1 MIALLLPAAAGL
13 AALAAA
19 PFVIHWLTRRRA
31 RPIAFPAAALLQRAT
46 AGLARRNRLRERI
59 VLALRAA
66 ALLCAL
72 LAAAG
77 PMLAG
82 WGSSARPAAIVLDAS
97 CSMRQVDGGSTAFAR
112 GRAAAARLAGS
123 LAPRPLLAV
132 VAGTVATRSSSA
144 PLSAPGP
151 AQALLADAQ
160 PGFGD
165 GDLPGAIALAV
176 RSLDGPGDIFVVG
189 DGARSALSGVDAARL
204 PEGVAL
210 HLVDAGGGA
219 SNRGVVAIAAEPGLA
234 IAGRP
239 LLLRA
244 RVGNYGPAE
253 QRIPVRL
260 TCGTAVRSAEL
271 AVPAGGSAT
280 LELTITPT
288 DAGWLT
294 ASAEIPGGDALAEDD
309 RRDAAL
315 QVLPG
320 LAAVVAGDGARSDP
334 AGALRPLV
342 AGLESAGFAVALAD
356 GAGLAGGAGRGAA
369 LIATAGLRDGA
380 AAPALAAHLADG
392 GAWLQVLA
400 GDGDAAVRPGGAEA
414 PAAVGA
420 RIDLA
425 ADGHPPVALARARLE
440 HPLFEP
446 FAGREGL
453 LTEIT
458 ALRLRSTPGG
468 AAAGAEALAN
478 WADGNIALAERRIGR
493 GRWLMLN
500 ASTAGADGTLA
511 RSEAWPL
518 LCGRLAMLCAAPR
531 SEDAAIAPGMPVA
544 AAWLT
549 DPAGARAESTDGSV
563 RPDRPGL
570 WRGDAGR
577 TVAVAVP
584 AGESDLRRLD
594 GARAAATGADE
605 VLARAERR
613 PLWPWLL
620 AAAALLLG
628 LELLV
633 AGALARRS
641 GA

>member
-13 AALAAA
+13 AILAAA
-19 PFVIHWLTRRRA
+19 PVLIHWLTRRRA
-31 RPIAFPAAALLQRAT
+31 RPLAFPAAALLARAT
-46 AGLARRNRLRERI
+46 AGLARRNRLRERL

-77 PMLAG
+77 PLLAG
-82 WGSSARPAAIVLDAS
+82 WGASARPAAIVLDAS
-97 CSMRQVDGGSTAFAR
+97 CSMRQVAEGSTAFAR
-112 GRAAAARLAGS
+112 GRAAAARLADS

-132 VAGTVATRSSSA
+132 VAGAVATRSSAA
-144 PLSAPGP
+144 PLSTPGP

-160 PGFGD
+160 PGYGD

-176 RSLDGPGDIFVVG
+176 RSLDGPGDVFVVG
-189 DGARSALSGVDAARL
+189 DGARSALAGVDAARL

-219 SNRGVVAIAAEPGLA
+219 ANRGVVAIAAEPGLA

-244 RVGNYGPAE
+244 RVANYGPQAE
-253 QRIPVRL
+253 RIPVRL
-260 TCGTAVRSAEL
+260 GCGAQSRSAEL
-271 AVPAGGSAT
+271 EVPAGGSAAI
-280 LELTITPT
+280 ELTVIPT

-309 RRDAAL
+309 RRDAAV

-320 LAAVVAGDGARSDP
+320 LTAAVAGDGARGDP
-334 AGALRPLV
+334 AGALRPLA
-342 AGLESAGFAVALAD
+342 AGLEAAGFAVALTD
-356 GAGLAGGAGRGAA
+356 GTALAGGAGQGAA
-369 LIATAGLRDGA
+369 LIATAGLRDA
-380 AAPALAAHLADG
+380 AAEAALAAHLAGG
-392 GAWLQVLA
+392 GAWLQVVV
-400 GDGDAAVRPGGAEA
+400 GDGDAALRPGGAA
-414 PAAVGA
+414 PPAALGA
-420 RIDLA
+420 RLDLA

-446 FAGREGL
+446 FAGREAL
-453 LTEIT
+453 LAEVT
-458 ALRLRSTPGG
+458 ALRLRATPDG
-468 AAAGAEALAN
+468 AAAGAEALAG
-478 WADGNIALAERRIGR
+478 WADGNVAVAERRIGA
-493 GRWLMLN
+493 GRWLLLN
-500 ASTAGADGTLA
+500 ASTAGADGSLA

-518 LCGRLAMLCAAPR
+518 LCGRIAALCAAPR
-531 SEDAAIAPGMPVA
+531 DEDAAAAPGAPVA
-544 AAWLT
+544 AAWLA
-549 DPAGARAESTDGSV
+549 DPAGMRAEAVDGRV

-577 TVAVAVP
+577 VVAVAVP

-594 GARAAATGADE
+594 GARAVALGADE
-605 VLARAERR
+605 ALARAERR

-628 LELLV
+628 VELAV
-633 AGALARRS
+633 AGPLARRS